1 LKKAVNGELGKNVE
15 DQDVGPDFTG
25 RNEAIKHV
33 VIPDICTK
41 NSNLTPPES
50 EAGVPH
56 LTSQST
62 AASLLSTIKII
73 TAVKMF
79 M

>member
-1 LKKAVNGELGKNVE
+1 ME
-15 DQDVGPDFTG
+15 DQNVGPDFTR

-50 EAGVPH
+50 EAGVKY

-62 AASLLSTIKII
+62 AASLLSPIKIF